1 MKKYLFTLII
11 CLMAMAGIAQ
21 DSTAVSAASNQNL
34 GEGKVEYLYYKAKD
48 LPTKCIKAKNKS
60 ESYIRQV
67 TVVFYDK
74 YQHMRQSIQLSNIR
88 PGKKARVDYINLTRM
103 LKTWGKQ
110 LDSKNFDLVVEID
123 LTPGFEILSTQ
134 ERFNKLVINIIDK
147 GAWK

>member
-21 DSTAVSAASNQNL
+21 DSTAVSAQNL
-34 GEGKVEYLYYKAKD
+34 GEGKVEYLNYKAKK

-74 YQHMRQSIQLSNIR
+74 YQHMRQSVQLSNIR
-88 PGKKARVDYINLTRM
+88 PGKKAKVDYINLTRM

>member
-1 MKKYLFTLII
+1 MKKFLFTFVI
-11 CLMAMAGIAQ
+11 CLMAMAGFAQ
-21 DSTAVSAASNQNL
+21 DSTAVSNAQDL
-34 GEGKVEYLYYKAKD
+34 GEGKVEKLYYKAKKM
-48 LPTKCIKAKNKS
+48 PTNCIKAKNKS

-74 YQHMRQSIQLSNIR
+74 YSHMRQAVQISNIR
-88 PGKKARVDYINLTRM
+88 PHKKEKVDYINIRRM
-103 LKTWGKQ
+103 IKTWGKQ

-134 ERFNKLVINIIDK
+134 EKHNNLVINIIDK